1 MAEDVGQGEDEPRIF
16 GDHVGGDEIDFGEG
30 IRDGASVDGS
40 AGVDAVKAVEELRG
54 SFDLD
59 SDQARASGNDE
70 PVDPLCSLSF
80 GSGWDCRRDVG
91 RIEDQVVA
99 FAFATG
105 AGNSEVAAARAK
117 ASSEVSRERL
127 VPSSSS
133 KAVSV
138 RAIAG
143 MGRAWAGRGLR
154 PEEAPLRL
162 PMGWK
167 RPRKSKR
174 RKPEGLRQSLNLCV
188 HVSQSEEQMRHD
200 FGFVCRAQTMS
211 CEKKVKLCSRQ
222 GFEVIGVGI
231 PECVRI
237 FAE

>member
-162 PMGWK
+162 PMDWK
-167 RPRKSKR
+167 TSQNRDREPARPSHTTVQAGPHYGGSVSEAR
-174 RKPEGLRQSLNLCV
+174 RGREIRVVVLDRSFAALP
-188 HVSQSEEQMRHD
+188 VSVSASPSSEP
-200 FGFVCRAQTMS
+200 
-211 CEKKVKLCSRQ
+211 VKLSR
-222 GFEVIGVGI
+222 G
-231 PECVRI
+231 
-237 FAE
+237 